1 MSNLDEETM
10 LDAYYMGKVRTI
22 VIAIDGL
29 MSKMRMSFEK
39 ACSVFDLTE
48 FRMSDIKRDYAH
60 Y

>member
-1 MSNLDEETM
+1 M